1 MLHSLLGYS
10 YRKFLL
16 VESERQ
22 IFKDKLVGSL
32 ASFISKPA
40 YWDNLMT
47 QVKDL
52 INTANL
58 SWNEPLIWNVFPREI
73 VDVIIST
80 LINHHE
86 PSGEGFSSLVAF

>member
-1 MLHSLLGYS
+1 
-10 YRKFLL
+10 
-16 VESERQ
+16 
-22 IFKDKLVGSL
+22 
-32 ASFISKPA
+32 
-40 YWDNLMT
+40 MT